1 MEYQVL
7 RKQYWGQ
14 HIWAMGCFC
23 VSSGNETDDMIKN
36 YIQNHDERD
45 DSFSVEGEQALANG
59 LSREVVLLQL

>member
-1 MEYQVL
+1 MN
-7 RKQYWGQ
+7 
-14 HIWAMGCFC
+14 
-23 VSSGNETDDMIKN
+23 SGNVTDDMIKN